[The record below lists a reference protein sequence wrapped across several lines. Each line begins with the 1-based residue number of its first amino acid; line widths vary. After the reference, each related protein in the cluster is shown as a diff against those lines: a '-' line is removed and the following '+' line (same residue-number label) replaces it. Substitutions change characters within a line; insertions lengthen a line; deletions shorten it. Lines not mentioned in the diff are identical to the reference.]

1 MLLEVGRSEVISK
14 MVCGEIWRVSLAV
27 PPGDTQG
34 READAI
40 VVQDAAYG
48 RGSPMVLVTP
58 LTDDPTAI
66 GFPGTV
72 HVEAHESDALDI
84 SSTAMVFQLR
94 AIDRGRFLQKLG
106 TLPEALL
113 NEILGEIDRL
123 TGRTPKSID

>member
-1 MLLEVGRSEVISK
+1 
-14 MVCGEIWRVSLAV
+14 MVCGEIWRVNLAV

-34 READAI
+34 READAV

-58 LTDDPTAI
+58 LTDEPTAI

-72 HVEAHESDALDI
+72 HVGAHDSDAFDK

-94 AIDRGRFLQKLG
+94 AIDRSRFLRKLG
-106 TLPEALL
+106 NLPAGLL

-123 TGRTPKSID
+123 TGRTPKPMD